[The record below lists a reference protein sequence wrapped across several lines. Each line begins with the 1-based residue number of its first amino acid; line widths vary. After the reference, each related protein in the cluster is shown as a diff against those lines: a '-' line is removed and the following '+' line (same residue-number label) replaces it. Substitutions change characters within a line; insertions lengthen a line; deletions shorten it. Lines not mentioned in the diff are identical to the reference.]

1 MKDSIRKII
10 REEIEIQEKEQL
22 NEGALDNI
30 QKALTAIGVVYDPA
44 DAVNVLISLVR
55 AKWSDAMV
63 NAVAMIPAV
72 GTGISLSLKKLLKV
86 FPVAKLTE
94 VFSKILT
101 GGAKTAVTSLV
112 QASANNPELFKSIV
126 NGIKEKK
133 STFLAILDKAGESV
147 DKVVD
152 KLPNK
157 IKKMVDPKTIE
168 NTKQAAP
175 NLKQF
180 FATLTSL
187 SDDQI
192 DKEMNKAKEAS
203 QA

>member
-10 REEIEIQEKEQL
+10 REEVEVQEKEQL
-22 NEGALDNI
+22 NEGVVDEI
-30 QKALTAIGVVYDPA
+30 QKGLTLIGVAYDPA
-44 DAVNVLISLVR
+44 DMVNVFISLVR
-55 AKWSDAMV
+55 ARWSDAMV
-63 NAVAMIPAV
+63 NAVSMIPVV
-72 GTGISLSLKKLLKV
+72 GTGIGLSIKKLLKV

-94 VFSKILT
+94 VFGKILT
-101 GGAKTAVTSLV
+101 GGAKAAVTSLV
-112 QASANNPELFKSIV
+112 QASANNSELFKGIV
-126 NGIKEKK
+126 KGIKEKK
-133 STFLAILDKAGESV
+133 STLLAIIDKGGNGV
-147 DKVVD
+147 DVVFD

-157 IKKMVDPKTIE
+157 LKKMLDPEFIE

>member
-1 MKDSIRKII
+1 MRIS
-10 REEIEIQEKEQL
+10 QL
-22 NEGALDNI
+22 STL
-30 QKALTAIGVVYDPA
+30 
-44 DAVNVLISLVR
+44 
-55 AKWSDAMV
+55 
-63 NAVAMIPAV
+63 
-72 GTGISLSLKKLLKV
+72 
-86 FPVAKLTE
+86 
-94 VFSKILT
+94 
-101 GGAKTAVTSLV
+101 AKTAVTSLV

>member
-1 MKDSIRKII
+1 VKDSIRKII

>member
-1 MKDSIRKII
+1 VKDSIKKII
-10 REEIEIQEKEQL
+10 KEEVEIQEKEQL

-55 AKWSDAMV
+55 TRWSDAMV
-63 NAVAMIPAV
+63 NAVSMIPAV
-72 GTGISLSLKKLLKV
+72 GTGIGLSLKKLLKV

-94 VFSKILT
+94 VFGKILT
-101 GGAKTAVTSLV
+101 GGATAAVTSLV
-112 QASANNPELFKSIV
+112 QASANNPELFKGIV

-133 STFLAILDKAGESV
+133 STLLAIIDKAGDSTDAV
-147 DKVVD
+147 FD

-168 NTKQAAP
+168 STKQAAP

-192 DKEMNKAKEAS
+192 DKEMNKAKESSKA
-203 QA
+203 